1 MLKYTSWIFAGEGGL
16 APERCDWLIEEGLK
30 RPEQIA
36 SHSTGDGDFSKDD
49 ETRSSRISWLHG
61 EEFYQIVRPF
71 MMKANENAGWRFD
84 IRSIENIQFTKYGV
98 NQHYEWH
105 IDGNC
110 DHNAARLYRDPE
122 PNKQPALNETPD
134 PMLVGMCR
142 KLSVSINLS
151 DSDDYEGGDMEFT
164 DLPRTKQDKELNTW
178 TNKELFR
185 QKGTVI
191 VFPSFIR
198 HRVTP
203 VTKGTRY
210 SAVAWINGPPLR

>member
-1 MLKYTSWIFAGEGGL
+1 MKK
-16 APERCDWLIEEGLK
+16 LK

-36 SHSTGDGDFSKDD
+36 SHSTGDGNFSKDD

-110 DHNAARLYRDPE
+110 DHNAARLYRDM
-122 PNKQPALNETPD
+122 NLKQL
-134 PMLVGMCR
+134 L
-142 KLSVSINLS
+142 
-151 DSDDYEGGDMEFT
+151 
-164 DLPRTKQDKELNTW
+164 
-178 TNKELFR
+178 
-185 QKGTVI
+185 
-191 VFPSFIR
+191 
-198 HRVTP
+198 
-203 VTKGTRY
+203 
-210 SAVAWINGPPLR
+210 